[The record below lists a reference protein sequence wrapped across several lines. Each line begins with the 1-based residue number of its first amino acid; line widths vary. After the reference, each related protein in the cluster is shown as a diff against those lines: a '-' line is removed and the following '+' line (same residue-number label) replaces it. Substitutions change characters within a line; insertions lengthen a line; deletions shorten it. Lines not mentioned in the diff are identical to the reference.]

1 MNAEQLT
8 VFQSAQA
15 PSRAVPAVNGASKDL
30 TECRTD
36 ILVVDDRDDKLLA
49 LEAIL
54 ASLGQRIVKAR
65 SGKEALRYLLKQD
78 FAVILLDVSM
88 PAMDGFE
95 TAALIRQ
102 RINSEHTPIIFITA
116 IGGSENHIARG
127 YSLGAVDYILAPIL
141 PDVLRTKVS
150 VFVEL
155 HRNTELVK
163 AQAERLR
170 HDIEA
175 RKAAEEQIFRLNGE
189 LEQRIASLTEV
200 NRELETFNYSIAHD
214 FRGPLRSMS
223 GFASALIEEEGD
235 KLSSLGLD
243 YARRINRSAKYMDTL
258 LLDMLA
264 YSRLSKSEMPAV
276 PVRLEDPINELL
288 GILDHEILQRGVQVE
303 LASPLGT
310 VNAHPP
316 TLKQILAN
324 LIGNSL
330 KFVDPDRPLRVRIFT
345 TRRESFLRLW
355 IEDNGIGID
364 PQYHEKVFGLFQ
376 RLHDNQKFPGTGI
389 GLALVRKG
397 AERMGGAS
405 GLESRLGEGSRF
417 WVDLPA
423 GEDAQNGQ

>member
-1 MNAEQLT
+1 MNTDQLPGART
-8 VFQSAQA
+8 A
-15 PSRAVPAVNGASKDL
+15 PDKSQKVATTNGSNRGKPDYK
-30 TECRTD
+30 TD
-36 ILVVDDRDDKLLA
+36 ILVVDDREDKLLA

-54 ASLGQRIVKAR
+54 ASLGQNIVKAR
-65 SGKEALRYLLKQD
+65 SGKEALRLLLKQD

-88 PAMDGFE
+88 PGMDGFE
-95 TAALIRQ
+95 TASLIRK
-102 RINSEHTPIIFITA
+102 RLNSEHTPIIFVTA

-141 PDVLRTKVS
+141 PDVLRAKVS

-155 HRNTELVK
+155 HRKTELIRS
-163 AQAERLR
+163 QAECLR
-170 HDIEA
+170 QDVAA
-175 RKAAEEQIFRLNGE
+175 RKAAEEQVCLLNVE
-189 LEQRIASLTEV
+189 LEQRITALTEV
-200 NRELETFNYSIAHD
+200 NRELEAFNYSIAHD

-223 GFASALIEEEGD
+223 GFSSALIEEEGD

-243 YARRINRSAKYMDTL
+243 YARRINRSAKYMDNL

-264 YSRLSKSEMPAV
+264 YSRLVKSEMPPV
-276 PVRLEDPINELL
+276 PVLLEDPINELL
-288 GILDHEILQRGVQVE
+288 GILESDIRERGVHLE
-303 LASPLGT
+303 LASPLGM
-310 VNAHPP
+310 VYAHPP
-316 TLKQILAN
+316 TLKQIVSN

-330 KFVDPDRPLRVRIFT
+330 KFTAPDRPPKVRIFT
-345 TRRESFLRLW
+345 TRRQAFLRLW

-376 RLHDNQKFPGTGI
+376 RLHDSQKYPGTGI

-417 WVDLPA
+417 WVDLPIA
-423 GEDAQNGQ
+423 EDAQNGQ